1 MEKVNLLLQAMFKLT
16 MSIIIVYSW
25 IGNFGWE
32 GKRWMQTLESDFG
45 TIHMCKL

>member
-1 MEKVNLLLQAMFKLT
+1 MKEVNLLQQTMLELT

-32 GKRWMQTLESDFG
+32 GWRWMQTLELDFG
-45 TIHMCKL
+45 IIHMCKL